1 MAQFIGTSMSRG
13 FAGML
18 TRGFFDNTTEVKA
31 NDTAAPVKA
40 FGAPVKWNSTQTGVT
55 PVTAAADAVIGF
67 AVRAY
72 GQAIPEADG
81 GSYQQ
86 QNIVTI
92 LKRGY
97 IAVANVAGTVTA
109 GGQVSRPADSVL
121 TLLPTRRLRVPF
133 SRARLTPKASSK
145 SPTTSKEKTQNAF
158 L

>member
-1 MAQFIGTSMSRG
+1 MTRG

-31 NDTAAPVKA
+31 NDATAPVKA
-40 FGAPVKWNSTQTGVT
+40 FGVPVKWNSTHTGVT

-67 AVRAY
+67 AIRAY

-109 GGQVSRPADSVL
+109 GGQVYLTSAGGLSADAATNTAL
-121 TLLPTRRLRVPF
+121 TGAVVAGTADAEGLVEI
-133 SRARLTPKASSK
+133 AY
-145 SPTTSKEKTQNAF
+145 NI
-158 L
+158 